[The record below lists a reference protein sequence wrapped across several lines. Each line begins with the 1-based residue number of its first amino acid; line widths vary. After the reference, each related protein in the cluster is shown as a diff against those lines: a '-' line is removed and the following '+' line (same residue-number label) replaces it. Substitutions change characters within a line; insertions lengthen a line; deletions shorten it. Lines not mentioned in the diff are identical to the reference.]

1 MKYFLLLL
9 IMTSCSLNKNS
20 TFWNEDLKKNSTNN
34 KKISVISTKNVDF
47 NSMTFDEFALY
58 LEDYSN
64 KTDYPNIDN

>member
-34 KKISVISTKNVDF
+34 KKISVISTNNVDF